1 MFSLYTLDELKEN
14 SDKNLNFEGVEISIG
29 EDK

>member
-1 MFSLYTLDELKEN
+1 MFSLYSLDELKEN
-14 SDKNLNFEGVEISIG
+14 SDKNLMFEGVEISLN